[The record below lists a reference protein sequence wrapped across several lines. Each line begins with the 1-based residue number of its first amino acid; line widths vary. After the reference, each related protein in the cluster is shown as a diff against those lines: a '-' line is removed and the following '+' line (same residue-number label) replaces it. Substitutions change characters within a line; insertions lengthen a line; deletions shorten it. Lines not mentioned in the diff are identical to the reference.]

1 MKNENLKAL
10 IDIGSNTVRLVIYA
24 PPYRFPNVFLNK
36 RFYCDLG
43 RGLDKDKIIPENKIK
58 KLLSSLNIFK
68 DLLNDYKVKSFEI
81 LGTAAMR
88 EAKNSKIIL
97 KETKKIFR
105 KKIKI
110 LKPLEEAIMS
120 GYSAISTM
128 NLPNGLSMDL
138 GGGSLDLA
146 KIKYDKIQSV
156 KSLNI
161 GTLRYYSP
169 KNELNI
175 PNIKKDMNDKLNSS
189 NFFTK
194 NNKNIYLIG
203 GAFRHI
209 CKKYLS
215 ISNNPIEV
223 IHSFTIKKTERSKF
237 IKFLN
242 YEFKFIMEKEY
253 STLSKREQ
261 TIPVAILVLQKI
273 LRDNI
278 NTNIVFSA
286 YGLREGY
293 NYSKLSNKNKKL
305 DPFVESTKFFSDLDS
320 RNTISSEI
328 FHTLKSL
335 IPKKIKVED
344 RIIQGICNLSDA
356 NWRILSPYRS
366 IQSFLRI
373 ARFSWIGINTVERL
387 FVSYTLF
394 NRYNPGKKYRNQIKE
409 YLIVM
414 DKREKVYAELI
425 GNLLKTVYSITSGSK
440 KLIEKKFIYFDQK
453 SISYKLNDNIEDLLQ
468 EKELQTLKLNNLLK
482 EALKY

>member
-1 MKNENLKAL
+1 MK
-10 IDIGSNTVRLVIYA
+10 
-24 PPYRFPNVFLNK
+24 
-36 RFYCDLG
+36 
-43 RGLDKDKIIPENKIK
+43 
-58 KLLSSLNIFK
+58 
-68 DLLNDYKVKSFEI
+68 
-81 LGTAAMR
+81 
-88 EAKNSKIIL
+88 
-97 KETKKIFR
+97 
-105 KKIKI
+105 
-110 LKPLEEAIMS
+110 
-120 GYSAISTM
+120 
-128 NLPNGLSMDL
+128 
-138 GGGSLDLA
+138 
-146 KIKYDKIQSV
+146 
-156 KSLNI
+156 
-161 GTLRYYSP
+161 
-169 KNELNI
+169 
-175 PNIKKDMNDKLNSS
+175 
-189 NFFTK
+189 
-194 NNKNIYLIG
+194 
-203 GAFRHI
+203 
-209 CKKYLS
+209 
-215 ISNNPIEV
+215 
-223 IHSFTIKKTERSKF
+223 
-237 IKFLN
+237 
-242 YEFKFIMEKEY
+242 KEY

-394 NRYNPGKKYRNQIKE
+394 NRYNPVKKYRNQIKE

-425 GNLLKTVYSITSGSK
+425 GNLLKTVYLITSGSK
-440 KLIEKKFIYFDQK
+440 KLIEKKFIYFDEK
-453 SISYKLNDNIEDLLQ
+453 SMSYKLNDNIEDLMQ
-468 EKELQTLKLNNLLK
+468 KKELQTVKLNNLLK